1 MLVLLISPI
10 GRSVQEQT
18 YRQIG
23 KYEVCDKMEN
33 LVDVIVQE
41 SDLESK
47 ILHLNV
53 WAIGRNGFK
62 NLTPARLNF
71 RQGKKTRKMKKEPF
85 EGLEIVF
92 WLNLTYNVIPVLPN
106 LFSEPKQSSFLYLM
120 YNKINEISQDLIR
133 GRAAFV
139 GAEFRIERRRTDRQE
154 LGYSSIFASG

>member
-23 KYEVCDKMEN
+23 KYEVRDKMEN
-33 LVDVIVQE
+33 MADVIVQE
-41 SDLESK
+41 SDLGSK

-53 WAIGRNGFK
+53 WAIGGNGFK

-71 RQGKKTRKMKKEPF
+71 RQ
-85 EGLEIVF
+85 
-92 WLNLTYNVIPVLPN
+92 VLPN
-106 LFSEPKQSSFLYLM
+106 LFSEPKQLSFLYLM
-120 YNKINEISQDLIR
+120 YNKINEISPDLIR

-139 GAEFRIERRRTDRQE
+139 GAEFRIERHRTDRQE

>member
-23 KYEVCDKMEN
+23 KYEVRDKMEN
-33 LVDVIVQE
+33 MADVIVQE
-41 SDLESK
+41 SDLGSK

-53 WAIGRNGFK
+53 WAIGGNGFK

-71 RQGKKTRKMKKEPF
+71 RQ
-85 EGLEIVF
+85 
-92 WLNLTYNVIPVLPN
+92 
-106 LFSEPKQSSFLYLM
+106 EPKQLSFLYLM
-120 YNKINEISQDLIR
+120 YSKINEISPDLIR

-139 GAEFRIERRRTDRQE
+139 GAEFRIERHRTDRQE